1 MNFNQN
7 NIPNFQ
13 NIQNIPNMQNMQN
26 QFNNLDE
33 INLEELRR
41 PYKEKIKKLEKE
53 LEEKQEEIDQL
64 KLKLLQNN
72 DSKKSKQQFM
82 NNMGNQMNNQFNNF
96 NQINNNFHPIN
107 NNMNQMNMVNG
118 PMNNQ
123 FNPNFMINIPNNPV
137 NNNMM
142 NPMFQMC
149 NLMNFNNNIPPM
161 MKSRK
166 DDNRKNSKFLNLTV
180 KVPNNSPIFIQCS
193 SDEKME
199 DVINKITTKARF
211 MKENY
216 EFIISRYPKKD
227 STIEGNGIFDE
238 SDFIYVIPKSQK
250 EINKIREE
258 KGNNNNFN
266 QEKTK
271 SNSNISILG
280 TLINL
285 RFKSP
290 IGSDIIIQIGLNN
303 TCRDAEVKYCQ
314 SLDIPSSFIGKR
326 LKFICNSHELIP
338 DKKIGQSNINKNN
351 LSVITVLDTDGLTG
365 A

>member
-1 MNFNQN
+1 
-7 NIPNFQ
+7 
-13 NIQNIPNMQNMQN
+13 
-26 QFNNLDE
+26 
-33 INLEELRR
+33 
-41 PYKEKIKKLEKE
+41 
-53 LEEKQEEIDQL
+53 
-64 KLKLLQNN
+64 
-72 DSKKSKQQFM
+72 M

-107 NNMNQMNMVNG
+107 NNMNQINMVNG

-123 FNPNFMINIPNNPV
+123 FNPNLMMNIPNNPM

-180 KVPNNSPIFIQCS
+180 KEQNNSPIFIQCS

-199 DVINKITTKARF
+199 DVINKISTKARF
-211 MKENY
+211 NKEKN

-227 STIEGNGIFDE
+227 STIEENGIFAG

-258 KGNNNNFN
+258 KRNNNNLN

-280 TLINL
+280 TQISLI
-285 RFKSP
+285 FKST
-290 IGSDIIIQIGLNN
+290 IGSNIGIRIGLNN

-314 SLDIPSSFIGKR
+314 SLDIPSSLIGKS
-326 LKFICNSHELIP
+326 LKFLYNSQELIP
-338 DKKIGQSNINKNN
+338 DKKIGQSK
-351 LSVITVLDTDGLTG
+351 LYDQSVITVLDTDGLIG